1 MRSLLFAILL
11 FHSAPH
17 LSAQQVAH
25 WDFESPL
32 QPEVTTAGKVNF
44 DAAGPRSPEYPGF
57 SETNRA
63 VQLSGE
69 GSRLML
75 ADPGEN
81 SVYDFTNGDQIT
93 LEAWVQLDKAS
104 GAGGTRTIVSKGRTH
119 QPGFPTDNQNWALRI
134 TTGDGM
140 GKLNFLFASDP
151 KASSEHWHRWTSNS
165 GFTVDSGWHHVAVA
179 YHFGEPDSLR
189 GWIDGLPMAGTW
201 DLGGKTTLA
210 PVTDNDA
217 VWIGSTMNGG
227 ASGTLIGSVDE
238 IRIHRTLLDHQTI
251 TARFERVGGPRVLV
265 PLPASMPQL
274 GTLPAGE
281 VAVILSEGMQSDRRW
296 IHLGESEPEEQQ
308 RFAIKSMLLGRIPVR
323 YNNRGLRSAWSTPL
337 LVTMAT
343 DAELPAGDVELLLR
357 VRALSRL
364 WIDGE
369 LITETEAIL
378 KQPPN
383 GEEEVTPV
391 AEPLVPGQRIPGYHQ
406 QQQIHKVTLPE
417 LPAGT
422 DTRRVVLEM
431 LIGGPQLRVE
441 TGEIT
446 VGLRTQPDTIFNVLT
461 PAGLPAFPLTDAEVT
476 PRLQLQDEQITA
488 LERRT
493 RQHAAASQQEYW
505 DQRHRLARDLATQ
518 HRPPVPDEFASEHP
532 VDAFLQHRIQQ
543 ALAETATTDPVQS
556 AHFQTRILPLLKSR
570 CFRCHGDQDK
580 GGLRLNTQSGLF
592 TAGDS
597 GDPAVVPGEPDASL
611 LIARISGDTAGDQM
625 PPGPDR
631 MTAEQITLLS
641 DWIRDG
647 AAWPAAPLRADDVQQ
662 PAPVADQA
670 FLRRVFLD
678 LTGVPPTL
686 QEYRDFLAQPIAA
699 RRGALIDQLLHD
711 DRFADNMM
719 GEWQDLLAENPTL
732 LNQSQGSTGPFRFFL
747 YESFID
753 RKPLDRMIT
762 ELLLMDGGAH
772 EGGPAGFAM
781 AAENDAPMAAKAHIV
796 AAAFL
801 GIDMQCARCHDA
813 PYHSTTQK
821 DLFSL
826 AAMLQRKTTTV
837 PASSRVPAAFFESHK
852 SRTPLIEVTLRPDE
866 PVPPAWPFAESLGLL
881 DDEQIS
887 GLLQNPED
895 SRERLAALITAPQ
908 NRRFARVI
916 ANRVWARLM
925 GRGLVE
931 PLHDWEGRQCVNPQL
946 LDWLAA
952 EFTASGYDLRHLFR
966 VIMTSQTWQRRTFT
980 GNAEIAAQFFP
991 GPIKRRLSAE
1001 QIVDAL
1007 HLAVGATMDVEAMTF
1022 VHDGRRALSNRQTL
1036 GQPKRA
1042 WMLASLNNE
1051 RDRPSLSLPA
1061 ARTVTD
1067 VLQAFGWNGSRQM
1080 PISRRDM
1087 DPNLLQPGILAN
1099 GVLTTTL
1106 TRASWNSELA
1116 ELAIQA
1122 GSAAELLDELFIRI
1136 LCRLPAASERE
1147 HFLLALQHGFEIRLL
1162 PADQQ
1167 QQITPLPPLPLI
1179 TWFNHQRHAANATQR
1194 LLEARVEQGPPADPR
1209 LHSEWREVYEDVVW
1223 SLINHS
1229 EFVWIP

>member
-1 MRSLLFAILL
+1 MRSLLFAILSLL
-11 FHSAPH
+11 FASR

-25 WDFESPL
+25 WDFEAPL
-32 QPEVTTAGKVNF
+32 EKAFTTAGKVNF

-57 SETNRA
+57 SNTNSA
-63 VQLSGE
+63 VQLGGA

-75 ADPGEN
+75 ADPGED

-104 GAGGTRTIVSKGRTH
+104 GSGTPTIVSKGRTH

-134 TTGDGM
+134 TTADGM

-151 KASSEHWHRWTSNS
+151 KASSQHWHRWTSDS
-165 GFTVDSGWHHVAVA
+165 GFSLDSGWHHVAVA
-179 YHFGEPDSLR
+179 YQFGEPDSLR

-201 DLGGKTTLA
+201 DLGGKTTA
-210 PVTDNDA
+210 PPVTDNDA

-227 ASGTLIGSVDE
+227 ASGTLLGFVDE

-251 TARFERVGGPRVLV
+251 AARFDRVGGPRVLI
-265 PLPASMPQL
+265 PLPASMPHL

-296 IHLGESEPEEQQ
+296 IHLGESEPVERQ
-308 RFAIKSMLLGRIPVR
+308 RFASDSMMLGRIPVR
-323 YNNRGLRSAWSTPL
+323 YNEHGLRTSWNAPL

-343 DAELPAGDVELLLR
+343 DAELPAGDLELLLR

-364 WIDGE
+364 WIDGQ

-391 AEPLVPGQRIPGYHQ
+391 SQPLVPGQRVPGYHQ
-406 QQQIHKVTLPE
+406 QQQIISVNLPE
-417 LPAGT
+417 LPVGT
-422 DTRRVVLEM
+422 TTRRVVLEM
-431 LIGGPQLRVE
+431 LVGGPQLRVE

-446 VGLRTQPDTIFNVLT
+446 VGYRTQPDTIFHVLP
-461 PAGLPAFPLTDAEVT
+461 PAGAPSFPLTDNEVL
-476 PRLQLQDEQITA
+476 PRLHLLHDQITR
-488 LERRT
+488 LERST
-493 RQHAAASQQEYW
+493 RQRAAASRQEYW
-505 DQRHRLARDLATQ
+505 NQRHQLASELAAQ
-518 HRPPVPDEFASEHP
+518 QRPPVPADHAALHP
-532 VDAFLQHRIQQ
+532 VDAFLKQANQQ
-543 ALAETATTDPVQS
+543 ALQESAATDPDQS
-556 AHFQTRILPLLKSR
+556 AHFQSQVLPLLRSR

-580 GGLRLNTQSGLF
+580 GGLRLNSHAGLL

-597 GDPAVVPGEPDASL
+597 GDPAVVPGDPDASL

-631 MTAEQITLLS
+631 MTADQIALLA

-647 AAWPAAPLRADDVQQ
+647 AEWPALPVTADDLQQ
-662 PAPVADQA
+662 PVATDDEA

-678 LTGVPPTL
+678 LAGVPPTL
-686 QEYRDFLAQPIAA
+686 PEYRHFLAQPIAE
-699 RRGALIDQLLHD
+699 RRSQLIDQLLED

-747 YESFID
+747 HESFLD

-762 ELLLMDGGAH
+762 ELLMMEGGAH

-781 AAENDAPMAAKAHIV
+781 AAENDAPMAAKAHIA

-826 AAMLQRKTTTV
+826 AAMLQRKTITV
-837 PASSRVPAAFFESHK
+837 PVSSRVPAEFFAAHK
-852 SRTPLIEVTLRPDE
+852 LRTPLIEVTLRPDE
-866 PVPPAWPFAESLGLL
+866 PVPATWPFGDLLGLP
-881 DDEQIS
+881 DDEQIVR
-887 GLLQNPED
+887 LMRNPED
-895 SRERLAALITAPQ
+895 SRERLAVLITAPQ

-916 ANRVWARLM
+916 TNRVWARLM

-952 EFTASGYDLRHLFR
+952 EFVASGYDLRHLFR
-966 VIMTSQTWQRRTFT
+966 TIMNSETWQRTAFQ
-980 GNAEIAAQFFP
+980 GDPEIAARFFP
-991 GPIKRRLSAE
+991 GPLKRRLSAE
-1001 QIVDAL
+1001 QIVDSL
-1007 HLAVGATMDVEAMTF
+1007 YTAVGANMNIEPMTF

-1036 GQPKRA
+1036 GQPERA

-1061 ARTVTD
+1061 ARTVAD

-1087 DPNLLQPGILAN
+1087 DANLLQPGILAN
-1099 GVLTTTL
+1099 GILTTTL

-1116 ELAIQA
+1116 ELAVHA
-1122 GSAAELLDELFIRI
+1122 SSAADLLDELFIRI
-1136 LCRLPAASERE
+1136 LCRTPTASERD
-1147 HFLLALQHGFEIRLL
+1147 HFLPALQHGFENRVL

-1167 QQITPLPPLPLI
+1167 LQISPLPPLPLI
-1179 TWFNHQRHAANATQR
+1179 TWFNHQRHAANATQQ

-1209 LHSEWREVYEDVVW
+1209 LHGVWREVYEDLVW

-1229 EFVWIP
+1229 EFVWVP